1 MAPRE
6 GPGQGSEYAW
16 RQWMMR
22 LKDTAE
28 QHFLWNEGDTIV
40 VAVSGG
46 PDSMLLLY
54 ALHELIEQGEAEGAR
69 RLVAAHVHHGFRG
82 RESDEEA
89 LFVEREAQKLG
100 IRFEM
105 TRVDAPGL
113 AERRGLNPQAA
124 ARELRYHFLQDVAKH
139 YGASHI
145 ALAHHADDQ
154 AETVLMRMLRG
165 TGSSGLAGMAWK
177 REEGELA
184 YIRPLLHMRKTD
196 ILEWCAMRNI
206 PYITDSSNTKRDYTR
221 NRLRL
226 DILPLLENEN
236 PQLVGALCRMA
247 DTLRDEAD
255 WMEEET
261 RRLFQCHVKTVSN
274 DEGSPFVSYAG
285 SGYLLD
291 RGAFCNT
298 HVALQRRLIKLI
310 LNYLTREA
318 EQMDFD
324 VIETLRNAAARE
336 HPSTWRMDVSRDVV
350 FVREYDR
357 LLWLLQ
363 DVAASDDIRCVTS
376 LTIHRTSSSGR
387 LSLPLNNSTLHWM
400 IGAATDRDAAGNI
413 RNFIDGSDSIARPR
427 VRGRAWEAQFDADIL
442 CWPLHVRSRQPGDRM
457 RVQGL
462 NGSKKVQDMFV
473 DAKIAPSLRSF
484 IPIMTDNNGQI
495 VWVPG
500 VRRSDVAL
508 VQPSTQCIIHFV
520 LEGGAHAST
529 Q

>member
-1 MAPRE
+1 MAPGER
-6 GPGQGSEYAW
+6 PGQGRDYAW
-16 RQWMMR
+16 QQWIVR
-22 LKDTAE
+22 LKDSAE
-28 QHFLWNEGDTIV
+28 QRLLWHEEDTIV

-54 ALHELIEQGEAEGAR
+54 ALHELIEQREVDGRG
-69 RLVAAHVHHGFRG
+69 RLIVAHVHHGFRS

-100 IRFEM
+100 LPFAM

-113 AERRGLNPQAA
+113 AEQRGLNPQAA
-124 ARELRYHFLQDVAKH
+124 ARELRYTFLQDVAQR
-139 YGASHI
+139 YDASHI

-165 TGSSGLAGMAWK
+165 TGSTGLAGMAWK
-177 REEGELA
+177 REEGGLT

-206 PYITDSSNTKRDYTR
+206 PYVTDSSNTKRDYTR

-236 PQLVGALCRMA
+236 PQLVSALCRMA

-255 WMEEET
+255 WLEEET
-261 RRLFQCHVKTVSN
+261 HRLFQRHVKTVNN
-274 DEGSPFVSYAG
+274 DEGSPFVSHAG

-291 RGAFCNT
+291 RKTFCNT

-318 EQMDFD
+318 EQIDFD
-324 VIETLRNAAARE
+324 VIDTLRNAAARE
-336 HPSTWRMDVSRDVV
+336 HPSTWRMDVSRDVA

-357 LLWLLQ
+357 LLWLRQ
-363 DVAASDDIRCVTS
+363 DVSASDDIRCVKS
-376 LTIHRTSSSGR
+376 LTIHRTSTSGH
-387 LSLPLNNSTLHWM
+387 LSLPLNNSMLHWM
-400 IGAATDRDAAGNI
+400 IRAAADRDATSNM
-413 RNFIDGSDSIARPR
+413 RHLIDSSDSSAGPR
-427 VRGRAWEAQFDADIL
+427 VRGRTWEAQFDADTL

-473 DAKIAPSLRSF
+473 DAKIGPSLRSF
-484 IPIMTDNNGQI
+484 IPIVTDHNGQI

-508 VQPSTQCIIHFV
+508 VQPSTQYIIHFV

-529 Q
+529 